1 MKKDSAY
8 TLAMVTFVFAALL
21 FGILIGRGL
30 DDNRVL
36 FDLPDG
42 YTSAPTVSVDETKP
56 SQETNI
62 TTGIKININTA
73 TIEELNALPGIGPVL
88 AQSVIDYRA
97 ENGPYRDV
105 SDLLNVH
112 GLGQKTLDKI
122 LEYITAED
130 E

>member
-30 DDNRVL
+30 DDSDVS
-36 FDLPDG
+36 FELPDT
-42 YTSAPTVSVDETKP
+42 YTSAPTISKDETKP
-56 SQETNI
+56 SQQTNI

-73 TIEELNALPGIGPVL
+73 TIEELSALPGIGPVL
-88 AQSVIDYRA
+88 AQSIIDYRT
-97 ENGPYRDV
+97 ENGPYRSA

-112 GLGQKTLDKI
+112 GLGQKKLDGI
-122 LEYITAED
+122 LEYITVED